1 MSEVKNTVEKASGLA
16 KDLFLANMGLA
27 GKAYEQGVDFV
38 KATEG
43 KYKDTETKLKDTYS
57 KRNEIFDGLV
67 ERGQKV
73 QDDAKAQ
80 FESRT
85 SEIKSKIE
93 DTKSQA
99 KAKFESLKSES
110 IEARVKELRETL
122 ESNVEKVKAKI
133 SGKADA
139 AEGATETTTA

>member
-1 MSEVKNTVEKASGLA
+1 MSEAKNTVEKASGLA
-16 KDLFLANMGLA
+16 KDLFLANLGLA

-38 KATEG
+38 KFTES
-43 KYKDTETKLKDTYS
+43 KYKETESKLKDTYS

-73 QDDAKAQ
+73 QDDAKAE

-85 SEIKSKIE
+85 SEIKGKFE

-99 KAKFESLKSES
+99 KAKLESLKSES
-110 IEARVKELRETL
+110 LEERVKELRETL
-122 ESNVEKVKAKI
+122 ESSVEKVKAKV
-133 SGKADA
+133 SRKADD
-139 AEGATETTTA
+139 ATEGTESAAA